1 MKYTIIALALAIFVV
16 LVVTFFKRQSMES
29 YFRLPA
35 DQVLV
40 LDVRSKA
47 EFDAGHFSTAVNIP
61 HNQIAG
67 RLQELEP
74 FRNKQIVVYC
84 HSGNRSAIA
93 LGVLKKNG
101 FANVVNAGGY
111 DAIKKFDSK

>member
-1 MKYTIIALALAIFVV
+1 MKYAVIALAIIVA
-16 LVVTFFKRQSMES
+16 LVVTFFKRQSMEA
-29 YFRLPA
+29 YFSLPP

-67 RLQELEP
+67 HLQELEP

-84 HSGNRSAIA
+84 HSGNRSAFA
-93 LGVLKKNG
+93 LKVLKENG
-101 FANVVNAGGY
+101 FEKVVNAGGY
-111 DAIKKFDSK
+111 EAIKKFDTK